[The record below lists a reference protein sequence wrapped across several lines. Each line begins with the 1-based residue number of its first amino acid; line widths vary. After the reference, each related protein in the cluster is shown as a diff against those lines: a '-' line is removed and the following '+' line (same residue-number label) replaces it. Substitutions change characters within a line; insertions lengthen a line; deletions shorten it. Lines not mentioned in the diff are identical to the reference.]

1 MLGLDPTDSTAQ
13 LRLTARPKDATTV
26 TILSLIDRTKFP
38 QLDGTT
44 VKFRLAKRNNADA
57 PWTDVVKDYDEPSFD
72 QLLEDVAGMTRQVE
86 ALGICRTQAQLDA
99 LVSLAFNIGPK
110 RLRRSTL
117 VKLIRRGADAA
128 AIRREWMRWVYAG
141 GKRLEGLVRRRE
153 WEAARFFASEKD
165 AR

>member
-1 MLGLDPTDSTAQ
+1 MKASNELIKKLMELEG
-13 LRLTARPKDATTV
+13 LRLEAYRDAAGVPTIGYGHTRDVRMGDRITAYYARE
-26 TILSLIDRTKFP
+26 L
-38 QLDGTT
+38 
-44 VKFRLAKRNNADA
+44 
-57 PWTDVVKDYDEPSFD
+57 
-72 QLLEDVAGMTRQVE
+72 LLEDVAGMTRQVE